1 MNKDKLNKEMSALLI
16 DLREKSGLSQQEI
29 AVRSNVFGIGALLDQ
44 RSVSRIEKSPLN
56 ADSTKLAAFLI
67 AVGSKPEF
75 YYETL
80 KAKTSKAKLS
90 KFKIPYKENNMELS
104 KLLET
109 SLVKLNEVTS
119 ILRNNTLDG
128 VDTDSLLDVINNA
141 GTSLRCLDRK
151 PVIGVFG
158 LFDAGKSTIL
168 NTLVG
173 QESLPEKYQPATN
186 VVNLLMHRSDKPE
199 TLNHNVAVF
208 KKGFQPYMIHDKKLV
223 KEHLLAEG
231 EASIL
236 EQFGVH
242 NFDAEDPIAKQ
253 AYISLSFVDSD
264 ILKNVWLLDTP
275 GDLNSTDEDDTEKA
289 LTGSE
294 LVDGVIYVSS
304 FTGYMDG
311 NDIGFLSNIIRNKPP
326 VTATNPTSH
335 LMFALSHCHDG
346 IKTSQF
352 KQIKDDTFKRCSKQL
367 NALIFEKW
375 LSDGDINALPTNAE
389 LSDRVRPFYR
399 ENLDYVQGIVES
411 VTDMANELESHHEEL
426 VVQKIKAIETSVA
439 AKLKAE
445 ISKIASFKTSTEE
458 RIEEVSQMDARFRER
473 SGELVDRFKKLIES
487 CSNRAKADKETISNY
502 YDSLMQKSVLSEL
515 ITETYSDKKEAG
527 EGIGNYLTQLLTG
540 RLEKELI
547 SSGRDISNETEL
559 LLREWQEIVPNHTA
573 LDTSEQSTD
582 VNCDFDLSAF
592 NARAAFI
599 GGLSGLGS
607 LGAMSL
613 YVSTIASNLGAYLLV
628 GKAAGVLATLGITSS
643 VTSLTSLVAAL
654 GGPITIGIAIA
665 AAVGYIVYRIVG
677 GSWQDSLA
685 KKVIEALENED
696 VATQLHAEV
705 EKFWNS
711 TETAMTK
718 GLKELE
724 VETDNFIEKMK
735 EDAKTEFDPAEL
747 DTSIEVMNQAKIV
760 LA

>member
-1 MNKDKLNKEMSALLI
+1 MNKDKLNQEMSVLLI
-16 DLREKSGLSQQEI
+16 ELREKSGLSQQEI
-29 AVRSNVFGIGALLDQ
+29 ADRSNVYGIGTLLDQ
-44 RSVSRIEKSPLN
+44 RSVSRIEKSPLS

-80 KAKTSKAKLS
+80 KTKTSEAKLR
-90 KFKIPYKENNMELS
+90 KFKISYRESNMESS

-109 SLVKLNEVTS
+109 SLVKLNEITC
-119 ILRNNTLDG
+119 ILRNNPMEG
-128 VDTDSLLDVINNA
+128 VDTNRLLDEIYNA
-141 GTSLRCLDRK
+141 DTALRCLNGK
-151 PVIGVFG
+151 TTLGVFG
-158 LFDAGKSTIL
+158 LFDAGKSTLL

-173 QESLPEKYQPATN
+173 QELLPEKYQPATN
-186 VVNLLMHRSDKPE
+186 VVNMLMHSSDKPE

-208 KKGFQPYMIHDKKLV
+208 KKGFRPYMIHDKKLV
-223 KEHLLAEG
+223 EEHLLAEG
-231 EASIL
+231 DASIL
-236 EQFGVH
+236 TRFGVH
-242 NFDAEDPIAKQ
+242 NYDSIDPISKQ
-253 AYISLSFVDSD
+253 AYISISFVNAD

-304 FTGYMDG
+304 FNGYMDG
-311 NDIGFLSNIIRNKPP
+311 GDIGFLSNIIRNKPP
-326 VTATNPTSH
+326 VAPTHPTNH
-335 LMFALSHCHDG
+335 LMFVLSHCHDG
-346 IKTSQF
+346 IKESQY
-352 KQIKDDTFKRCSKQL
+352 KQIKEDTFKRCSKQL

-375 LSDGDINALPTNAE
+375 LSDGCIDTLPTNSA

-399 ENLDYVQGIVES
+399 ENTDYVQGLIKS
-411 VTDMANELESHHEEL
+411 VTDMANELISHREAIIS
-426 VVQKIKAIETSVA
+426 QRITAIETSII
-439 AKLKAE
+439 AKLNTE
-445 ISKIASFKTSTEE
+445 ISKITFFKTGTEK
-458 RIEEVSQMDARFRER
+458 RIEEVNQMDARFRQR
-473 SGELVDRFKKLIES
+473 SGELVDRFKKLIGN
-487 CSNRAKADKETISNY
+487 CGDRVKADQEIISNY

-515 ITETYSDKKEAG
+515 ISETYTDKKEAG
-527 EGIGNYLTQLLTG
+527 EGVGNYITQLLTG
-540 RLEKELI
+540 RLEKVLM
-547 SSGRDISNETEL
+547 SSSKDISNETEL
-559 LLREWQEIVPNHTA
+559 LLREWQEIVPNHTT
-573 LDTSEQSTD
+573 LDASDQSTN
-582 VNCDFDLSAF
+582 VHCDFALNAF

-628 GKAAGVLATLGITSS
+628 GKAAGVLTTLGITSS
-643 VTSLTSLVAAL
+643 VTSITSLVAAL

-665 AAVGYIVYRIVG
+665 VAIGYIVYRITG
-677 GSWQDSLA
+677 GSWQDALA
-685 KKVIEALENED
+685 KKVIEAFENED
-696 VATQLHAEV
+696 VVIKLHSEI

-718 GLKELE
+718 GLKELT

-735 EDAKTEFDPAEL
+735 EDAKTEFDPIVL
-747 DTSIEVMNQAKIV
+747 DTSIEFMNTAKRI